1 MNLRPVSHLLLLAT
15 ALATATGVSAADAGE
30 RIKFSDPSKP
40 GTLKLNLPWA
50 DVKVVGTDA
59 AEVTIRSSLGQREEA
74 EKPDADGFRR
84 LDTESTYELHEKNNV
99 VTIAPAGDD
108 PSWFSPGAEFT
119 VEVPRNTRLSL
130 RTQLGGD
137 IQVAAIDGEIEVNGM
152 NGDITLDQVSGGV
165 VVNTMNGEV
174 RATFARPPAK
184 AVSIT
189 SFNGEIDVHLPTETK
204 ANLRLRTQTGSIRT
218 NFPDSVLVTKNER
231 VARSVGVNVSGT
243 VNGAQTVREQIEHAR
258 ALAAEQAAAAR
269 DAVAGARAAA
279 QSARDEARAAG
290 RASPAVTTAA
300 TPATPESPA
309 TPAAPLEAPEP
320 FEAQLPAAAFAGA
333 FGGKSIVG
341 TLNRGGTEISLSSM
355 NGTITVRQVK

>member
-1 MNLRPVSHLLLLAT
+1 MNLRSASLLLAS
-15 ALATATGVSAADAGE
+15 ALVAFASVSAAESPD

-59 AEVTIRSSLGQREEA
+59 SEVTVRSSLGQKAEA
-74 EKPDADGFRR
+74 EKPDEDGFRR
-84 LDTESTYELHEKNNV
+84 LDTESTFELIERNNV

-108 PSWFSPGAEFT
+108 PSWFAPGAEFT
-119 VEVPRNTRLSL
+119 IEVPRNTRLSL
-130 RTQLGGD
+130 RTQMGGD
-137 IQVAAIDGEIEVNGM
+137 VQVSTVDGEIEVNGM
-152 NGDITLDQVSGGV
+152 NGDITLEQVSGGV

-184 AVSIT
+184 PVSIT
-189 SFNGEIDVHLPTETK
+189 SFNGEIDVHLPTDAK

-231 VARSVGVNVSGT
+231 VGRVGGFAAPAPVNA
-243 VNGAQTVREQIEHAR
+243 AQTIREQAELAR
-258 ALAAEQAAAAR
+258 ALAAEHAAAAR
-269 DAVAGARAAA
+269 DAAAGAREAA
-279 QSARDEARAAG
+279 QSARNEARAAG
-290 RASPAVTTAA
+290 RATAA
-300 TPATPESPA
+300 TPVAPA
-309 TPAAPLEAPEP
+309 
-320 FEAQLPAAAFAGA
+320 PAAAPIEAPAPVDSAVLAPLPPLNAGP

-341 TLNRGGTEISLSSM
+341 TLNGGGAEISLSSM